1 MLKKILAMLLA
12 FVMMLSLT
20 ACGVNKP
27 AEPDDDGNRHERVT
41 EEPEKTEEP
50 KETEEPE
57 KTAEPEETKEPAET
71 EEPTEEPTK
80 EPEEVSADFKAAMD
94 EYEAFIDE
102 YITFIK
108 KYEEE
113 GKPASMLA
121 DYAKMMTQYTEF
133 AETMAAYNGDNLS
146 AADYAYYLE
155 VMGRVSQK
163 LLELN

>member
-1 MLKKILAMLLA
+1 MLKKTLAMLLA

-27 AEPDDDGNRHERVT
+27 AEPDDDGNRQERV
-41 EEPEKTEEP
+41 TEEP

-71 EEPTEEPTK
+71 EEPTEEPAG
-80 EPEEVSADFKAAMD
+80 VSADFKAVMD
-94 EYEAFIDE
+94 EYEKFIDK
-102 YITFIK
+102 YVKFMK
-108 KYEEE
+108 KYEKE
-113 GKPASMLA
+113 GRPLSMLSE
-121 DYAKMMTQYTEF
+121 YTELMTQYTEF

-146 AADYAYYLE
+146 AADYAYYIE

>member
-1 MLKKILAMLLA
+1 MLKKILATMLALI
-12 FVMMLSLT
+12 MMLSLT

-27 AEPDDDGNRHERVT
+27 AEPDDDGNRQERVT
-41 EEPEKTEEP
+41 EEPKETKEP

-57 KTAEPEETKEPAET
+57 KTAEPEETEEPAET
-71 EEPTEEPTK
+71 EEPTEEPAG
-80 EPEEVSADFKAAMD
+80 VSADFKAAMD
-94 EYEAFIDE
+94 KYEAFIDE
-102 YITFIK
+102 YVTFIK

-113 GKPASMLA
+113 GRPLSMLSE
-121 DYAKMMTQYTEF
+121 YTELLTQYTEF

-146 AADYAYYLE
+146 AADYAYYIE

>member
-27 AEPDDDGNRHERVT
+27 AEPDDDGNRQERV
-41 EEPEKTEEP
+41 TEEP

-71 EEPTEEPTK
+71 EEPTEEPAG
-80 EPEEVSADFKAAMD
+80 VSADFKAVMD
-94 EYEAFIDE
+94 EYEKFIDK
-102 YITFIK
+102 YVKFMK
-108 KYEEE
+108 KYEKE
-113 GKPASMLA
+113 GRPLSMLSE
-121 DYAKMMTQYTEF
+121 YTELLTQYTEF

-146 AADYAYYLE
+146 AADYAYYIE

>member
-1 MLKKILAMLLA
+1 MLKKILATLLA

-20 ACGVNKP
+20 ACGGNKP
-27 AEPDDDGNRHERVT
+27 AEPDDDGNRQERVT
-41 EEPEKTEEP
+41 EEPKKTA
-50 KETEEPE
+50 EPE
-57 KTAEPEETKEPAET
+57 KTAEPKETEEPAET
-71 EEPTEEPTK
+71 EEPTEDPTE

-94 EYEAFIDE
+94 KYEAFIDE

-113 GKPASMLA
+113 GRPLSMLSE
-121 DYAKMMTQYTEF
+121 YTELMTQYTEF

-146 AADYAYYLE
+146 AADYAYYIE

>member
-27 AEPDDDGNRHERVT
+27 AEPDDDGNRQERV
-41 EEPEKTEEP
+41 TEEP

-71 EEPTEEPTK
+71 EEPTEEPAG
-80 EPEEVSADFKAAMD
+80 VSADFKAAMD
-94 EYEAFIDE
+94 KYEAFIDE
-102 YITFIK
+102 YVTFIK

-121 DYAKMMTQYTEF
+121 DYAKMMTQYSEF
-133 AETMAAYNGDNLS
+133 AAAMAEYESEELSDADAAYLIQVN
-146 AADYAYYLE
+146 A
-155 VMGRVSQK
+155 RVQAK
-163 LLELN
+163 LLTLN

>member
-1 MLKKILAMLLA
+1 MLKKTLAMLLA

-20 ACGVNKP
+20 AYGVNKP
-27 AEPDDDGNRHERVT
+27 AEPDDDGNRQERV
-41 EEPEKTEEP
+41 TEEP

-71 EEPTEEPTK
+71 EEPAEEPTEEPAG
-80 EPEEVSADFKAAMD
+80 VSADFKAVMD
-94 EYEAFIDE
+94 EYEKFIDK
-102 YITFIK
+102 YVKFMK
-108 KYEEE
+108 KYEKE
-113 GKPASMLA
+113 GRPLSMLSE
-121 DYAKMMTQYTEF
+121 YTELLTQYTEF

-146 AADYAYYLE
+146 AADYAYYIE

>member
-1 MLKKILAMLLA
+1 MLKKTLAMLLA

-20 ACGVNKP
+20 ACGGNKP
-27 AEPDDDGNRHERVT
+27 AEPDDDGNRQERVT
-41 EEPEKTEEP
+41 EEP
-50 KETEEPE
+50 
-57 KTAEPEETKEPAET
+57 A
-71 EEPTEEPTK
+71 EEPTK

-94 EYEAFIDE
+94 KYEAFIDE

-113 GKPASMLA
+113 GRPLSMLSE
-121 DYAKMMTQYTEF
+121 YTELMTQYTEF

-146 AADYAYYLE
+146 AADYAYYIE

-163 LLELN
+163 LLELT

>member
-20 ACGVNKP
+20 ACGGNKP
-27 AEPDDDGNRHERVT
+27 AEPDDDGNRQERVT
-41 EEPEKTEEP
+41 EEPKKTA
-50 KETEEPE
+50 EPE
-57 KTAEPEETKEPAET
+57 KTAEPKETEEPAET

-94 EYEAFIDE
+94 KYEAFIDE
-102 YITFIK
+102 YVTFIK

-113 GKPASMLA
+113 GRPLSMLSE
-121 DYAKMMTQYTEF
+121 YTELMTQYTEF

-146 AADYAYYLE
+146 AADYAYYIE

>member
-20 ACGVNKP
+20 ACGVNRP
-27 AEPDDDGNRHERVT
+27 AEPDDDGNRQERV
-41 EEPEKTEEP
+41 TEEP

-71 EEPTEEPTK
+71 EEPTEEPAG
-80 EPEEVSADFKAAMD
+80 VSADFKAVMD
-94 EYEAFIDE
+94 EYEKFIDK
-102 YITFIK
+102 YVKFMK
-108 KYEEE
+108 KYEKE
-113 GKPASMLA
+113 GRPLSMLSE
-121 DYAKMMTQYTEF
+121 YTELLTQYTEF

-146 AADYAYYLE
+146 AADYAYYIE

-163 LLELN
+163 LLELT

>member
-1 MLKKILAMLLA
+1 MLKKILATMLALI
-12 FVMMLSLT
+12 MMLSLT

-27 AEPDDDGNRHERVT
+27 AEPDDDGNRQERVT
-41 EEPEKTEEP
+41 EEPKETKEP

-57 KTAEPEETKEPAET
+57 KTAEPEETAEPAET
-71 EEPTEEPTK
+71 EEPTEEPAG
-80 EPEEVSADFKAAMD
+80 VSADFKAVMD
-94 EYEAFIDE
+94 EYEKFIDK
-102 YITFIK
+102 YVKFMK

-113 GKPASMLA
+113 GRPLSMLSE
-121 DYAKMMTQYTEF
+121 YTELMTQYTEF

-146 AADYAYYLE
+146 AADYAYYIE

>member
-1 MLKKILAMLLA
+1 MLKKILATMLALI
-12 FVMMLSLT
+12 MMLSLT

-27 AEPDDDGNRHERVT
+27 AEPDDDGNRQERVT
-41 EEPEKTEEP
+41 EEPKETKEP

-57 KTAEPEETKEPAET
+57 KTAEPEETEEPAET
-71 EEPTEEPTK
+71 EEPTEEPAG
-80 EPEEVSADFKAAMD
+80 VSADFKAVMD
-94 EYEAFIDE
+94 KYEAFIDE
-102 YITFIK
+102 YVTFIK

-113 GKPASMLA
+113 GRPLSMLSE
-121 DYAKMMTQYTEF
+121 YTELLTQYTEF

-146 AADYAYYLE
+146 AADYAYYIE

>member
-27 AEPDDDGNRHERVT
+27 AEPDDDGNRQERV
-41 EEPEKTEEP
+41 TEEP

-71 EEPTEEPTK
+71 EEPTEEPAG
-80 EPEEVSADFKAAMD
+80 VSADFKAVMD
-94 EYEAFIDE
+94 EYEKFIDK
-102 YITFIK
+102 YVKFMK

-113 GKPASMLA
+113 GRPLSMLSE
-121 DYAKMMTQYTEF
+121 YTELMTQYTEF

-146 AADYAYYLE
+146 AADYAYYIE

>member
-12 FVMMLSLT
+12 FVMMLSLA

-27 AEPDDDGNRHERVT
+27 AEPDDDGNRQERVT
-41 EEPEKTEEP
+41 EEPK
-50 KETEEPE
+50 
-57 KTAEPEETKEPAET
+57 KTAEPEETDEPAET
-71 EEPTEEPTK
+71 EEPAEEPTK

-94 EYEAFIDE
+94 KYEAFIDE
-102 YITFIK
+102 YVTFIK

-113 GKPASMLA
+113 GRPLSMLSE
-121 DYAKMMTQYTEF
+121 YTELMTQYTEF

-146 AADYAYYLE
+146 AADYAYYIE

-163 LLELN
+163 LLELT

>member
-20 ACGVNKP
+20 ACGGNKP
-27 AEPDDDGNRHERVT
+27 AEPDDDGNRQERVT
-41 EEPEKTEEP
+41 EEPKKTEEP
-50 KETEEPE
+50 EE
-57 KTAEPEETKEPAET
+57 TAEPEETEEPAET

-80 EPEEVSADFKAAMD
+80 EPAGVSADFKAAMD
-94 EYEAFIDE
+94 KYEAFIDE

-121 DYAKMMTQYTEF
+121 DYAKMMTQYSEF
-133 AETMAAYNGDNLS
+133 AAAMAEYESEELSDADAAYLIQVN
-146 AADYAYYLE
+146 A
-155 VMGRVSQK
+155 RVQAK
-163 LLELN
+163 LLTLN

>member
-27 AEPDDDGNRHERVT
+27 AEPDDDGNRQERVT
-41 EEPEKTEEP
+41 EEPKKTA
-50 KETEEPE
+50 EPE
-57 KTAEPEETKEPAET
+57 KTAEPKETEEPAET
-71 EEPTEEPTK
+71 EEPTEEPTG
-80 EPEEVSADFKAAMD
+80 VSADFKAAMD
-94 EYEAFIDE
+94 KYEAFIDE
-102 YITFIK
+102 YVTFIK

-113 GKPASMLA
+113 GRPLSMLSE
-121 DYAKMMTQYTEF
+121 YTELMTQYTEF

-146 AADYAYYLE
+146 AADYAYYIE

>member
-12 FVMMLSLT
+12 LIMMLSLT
-20 ACGVNKP
+20 ACGGNKP
-27 AEPDDDGNRHERVT
+27 AEPDDDGNRQERVT
-41 EEPEKTEEP
+41 EEPKKTA
-50 KETEEPE
+50 EPE
-57 KTAEPEETKEPAET
+57 KTAEPKDTDEPAET
-71 EEPTEEPTK
+71 EEPAEEPTK

-94 EYEAFIDE
+94 KYEAFIDE
-102 YITFIK
+102 YVTFIK

-113 GKPASMLA
+113 GRPLSMLSE
-121 DYAKMMTQYTEF
+121 YTELMTQYTEF

-146 AADYAYYLE
+146 AADYAYYIE

>member
-20 ACGVNKP
+20 ACGGNKP
-27 AEPDDDGNRHERVT
+27 AEPDDDGNRQERVT
-41 EEPEKTEEP
+41 EEPKKTA
-50 KETEEPE
+50 EPE
-57 KTAEPEETKEPAET
+57 KTAEPKETEEPAET
-71 EEPTEEPTK
+71 EEPTEEPAG
-80 EPEEVSADFKAAMD
+80 VSADFKAAMD

-121 DYAKMMTQYTEF
+121 DYAKMMTQYSEF
-133 AETMAAYNGDNLS
+133 AAAMVEYESEELSDADAAYLIQVN
-146 AADYAYYLE
+146 A
-155 VMGRVSQK
+155 RVQAK
-163 LLELN
+163 LLTLN

>member
-20 ACGVNKP
+20 ACGGNEP
-27 AEPDDDGNRHERVT
+27 TEPDDDGNRQERVT
-41 EEPEKTEEP
+41 EEPKKTA
-50 KETEEPE
+50 EPE
-57 KTAEPEETKEPAET
+57 KTAEPKETDEPAET
-71 EEPTEEPTK
+71 EEPAEEPTK

-94 EYEAFIDE
+94 KYEAFIDE
-102 YITFIK
+102 YVTFIK

-113 GKPASMLA
+113 GRPLSMLSE
-121 DYAKMMTQYTEF
+121 YTELMTQYTEF

-146 AADYAYYLE
+146 AADYAYYIE

>member
-27 AEPDDDGNRHERVT
+27 AEPDDDGNRQERV
-41 EEPEKTEEP
+41 TEEP

-71 EEPTEEPTK
+71 EEPAEEPTEEPAG
-80 EPEEVSADFKAAMD
+80 VSADFKAVMD
-94 EYEAFIDE
+94 EYEKFIDK
-102 YITFIK
+102 YVKFMK
-108 KYEEE
+108 KYEKE
-113 GKPASMLA
+113 GRPLSMLSE
-121 DYAKMMTQYTEF
+121 YTELLTQYTEF

-146 AADYAYYLE
+146 AADYAYYIE

>member
-20 ACGVNKP
+20 ACGGNKP
-27 AEPDDDGNRHERVT
+27 TDNDAEPDDGKKQERVT
-41 EEPEKTEEP
+41 EEPEETAEPEKTAEP
-50 KETEEPE
+50 KETEEP
-57 KTAEPEETKEPAET
+57 TET
-71 EEPTEEPTK
+71 EEPAEEPTK

-94 EYEAFIDE
+94 KYEAFIDE

-113 GKPASMLA
+113 GRPLSMLSE
-121 DYAKMMTQYTEF
+121 YTELMTQYTEF

-146 AADYAYYLE
+146 AADYAYYIE

>member
-20 ACGVNKP
+20 ACGGNEP
-27 AEPDDDGNRHERVT
+27 TDNDAEPDDGKKQERVT
-41 EEPEKTEEP
+41 EEP
-50 KETEEPE
+50 
-57 KTAEPEETKEPAET
+57 A
-71 EEPTEEPTK
+71 EEPTE
-80 EPEEVSADFKAAMD
+80 EPEEVSADFRDVMD
-94 EYEAFIDE
+94 EYEKFIDK
-102 YITFIK
+102 YVKFMK

-113 GKPASMLA
+113 GRPLSMLSE
-121 DYAKMMTQYTEF
+121 YTELMTQYTEF

-146 AADYAYYLE
+146 AADYAYYIE

>member
-20 ACGVNKP
+20 ACGGNKP
-27 AEPDDDGNRHERVT
+27 TDNDAEPDDGKKQERVT
-41 EEPEKTEEP
+41 EEPK
-50 KETEEPE
+50 KTEEPE
-57 KTAEPEETKEPAET
+57 KTAEPKETEEPAET

-94 EYEAFIDE
+94 KYEAFIDE
-102 YITFIK
+102 YVTFIK

-113 GKPASMLA
+113 GRPLSMLSE
-121 DYAKMMTQYTEF
+121 YTELMTQYTEF

-146 AADYAYYLE
+146 AADYAYYIE

-163 LLELN
+163 LLDLN

>member
-27 AEPDDDGNRHERVT
+27 AEPDDDGNRQERVT
-41 EEPEKTEEP
+41 EEPKETKEP

-57 KTAEPEETKEPAET
+57 KTAEPEETAEPAET
-71 EEPTEEPTK
+71 EEPTEEPAG
-80 EPEEVSADFKAAMD
+80 VSADFKAAMD
-94 EYEAFIDE
+94 KYEAFIDE
-102 YITFIK
+102 YVTFIK

-121 DYAKMMTQYTEF
+121 DYAKMMTQYSEF

-146 AADYAYYLE
+146 AADYAYYIE

>member
-20 ACGVNKP
+20 ACGGNKP
-27 AEPDDDGNRHERVT
+27 TDNDAEPDDGKKQERVT
-41 EEPEKTEEP
+41 EEPE
-50 KETEEPE
+50 ETEEPE

-71 EEPTEEPTK
+71 EEPTEEPAG
-80 EPEEVSADFKAAMD
+80 VSADFKAVMD
-94 EYEAFIDE
+94 EYEKFIDK
-102 YITFIK
+102 YVKFMK

-113 GKPASMLA
+113 GRPLSMLSE
-121 DYAKMMTQYTEF
+121 YTELMTQYTEF

-146 AADYAYYLE
+146 AADYAYYIE

>member
-20 ACGVNKP
+20 ACGGNKP
-27 AEPDDDGNRHERVT
+27 TDNDAEPDDGKKQERVT
-41 EEPEKTEEP
+41 EEPEETAEP

-57 KTAEPEETKEPAET
+57 ET
-71 EEPTEEPTK
+71 EEPAEEPTE

-94 EYEAFIDE
+94 KYEAFIDE
-102 YITFIK
+102 YVTFIK

-113 GKPASMLA
+113 GRPLSMLSE
-121 DYAKMMTQYTEF
+121 YTELMTQYTEF

-146 AADYAYYLE
+146 AADYAYYIE

>member
-20 ACGVNKP
+20 ACGGNKP
-27 AEPDDDGNRHERVT
+27 KDNDAEPDDGKKHERVT
-41 EEPEKTEEP
+41 EEPE
-50 KETEEPE
+50 ETD
-57 KTAEPEETKEPAET
+57 EPAET
-71 EEPTEEPTK
+71 EEPAEEPTE

-94 EYEAFIDE
+94 AYEAFIDE

-113 GKPASMLA
+113 GRPLSMLSE
-121 DYAKMMTQYTEF
+121 YTELMTQYTEF

-146 AADYAYYLE
+146 AADYAYYIE

>member
-12 FVMMLSLT
+12 LIMMLSLT
-20 ACGVNKP
+20 ACGGNTP
-27 AEPDDDGNRHERVT
+27 TEPDDDGNRQERV
-41 EEPEKTEEP
+41 TEEP

-71 EEPTEEPTK
+71 EEPTEEPAG
-80 EPEEVSADFKAAMD
+80 VSADFKAVMD
-94 EYEAFIDE
+94 EYEKFIDK
-102 YITFIK
+102 YVKFMK
-108 KYEEE
+108 KYEKE
-113 GKPASMLA
+113 GRPLSMLSE
-121 DYAKMMTQYTEF
+121 YTELLTQYTEF

-146 AADYAYYLE
+146 AADYAYYIE